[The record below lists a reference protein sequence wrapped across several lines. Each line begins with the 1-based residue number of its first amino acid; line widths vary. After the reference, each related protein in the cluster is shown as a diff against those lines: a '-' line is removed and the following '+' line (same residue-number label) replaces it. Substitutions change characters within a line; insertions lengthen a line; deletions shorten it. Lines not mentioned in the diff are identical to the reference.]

1 MLGELGITGV
11 DIGASGIVILVI
23 IMVLT
28 ARLVPK
34 RYYDDMVRHCEQ
46 VTMERDNW
54 RKVAETTLDQ
64 NTLLLAK
71 DDVSITAIRAIRS
84 ATQEGREPT

>member
-1 MLGELGITGV
+1 MLGELGIDAL
-11 DIGASGIVILVI
+11 DIGAGGIVVIVIL
-23 IMVLT
+23 MVLT

-34 RYYDDMVRHCEQ
+34 RYYDD
-46 VTMERDNW
+46 VTAHLVETATERDNW
-54 RKVAETTLDQ
+54 RKVAEEALQQ

-84 ATQEGREPT
+84 SAEGREHP